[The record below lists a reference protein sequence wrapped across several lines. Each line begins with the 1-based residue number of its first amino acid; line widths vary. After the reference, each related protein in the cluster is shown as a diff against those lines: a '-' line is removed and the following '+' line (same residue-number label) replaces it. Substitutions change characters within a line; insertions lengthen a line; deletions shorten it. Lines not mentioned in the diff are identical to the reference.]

1 MVNPGHPST
10 GCKSC
15 RLRRILCDST
25 RPSCL
30 RCVKSHRI
38 CLGYDDL
45 HQTPPRQLDIARH
58 THHCSDLAT
67 SSPCS
72 RSLDIIQLSATF
84 TITESDDRS
93 SWQLADLICLIDYMI
108 AGNLEDE
115 RLNLSSRNVLFLS
128 NITTGRNTSNE
139 ATGLFL
145 SILELTGTNF
155 WLLHQSLQSPAV
167 SRNPSQKYFDVTRR
181 LRDAITSSRASPA
194 LVASVF
200 LLAVNDMVTNASPA
214 DRIWQTHVNGL
225 LSLLAHI
232 RPMSGRYCF
241 CKAVHKVRGDN
252 NFQDVVALLNDCFDK
267 MCLLLDI
274 STLRLYDLCL
284 DAERLLFIRQGAPR
298 QLDVKKVQLA
308 IKRLQ
313 RDLTVVRPMLSNCAG
328 DKRLQDFLAFR
339 WNQYSTLNIIVARV
353 LIRSRELFH
362 PSNGYRDSKEF
373 PDLLKAV
380 QQEVD
385 EICSNVQSNTRSN
398 GNPGTPSAPQSE
410 LMRAL
415 SIIWPLQCAFSAP
428 GINEQQ
434 RLWISEKL
442 WDIGERAFIPKAMSL
457 AKPRGEATRDSD
469 IIAGLLLMVISFSPL
484 PS

>member
-45 HQTPPRQLDIARH
+45 RQNEPRQTDTARR
-58 THHCSDLAT
+58 SYPRSGLST
-67 SSPCS
+67 SSCS
-72 RSLDIIQLSATF
+72 RSLDIIQSSSTF
-84 TITESDDRS
+84 TTTESDDRG
-93 SWQLADLICLIDYMI
+93 SWELADLICLVEYMI

-115 RLNLSSRNVLFLS
+115 RLNLSSGNVLFLS
-128 NITTGRNTSNE
+128 NITTGRRTSNE
-139 ATGLFL
+139 SIGLFL
-145 SILELTGTNF
+145 SVLELTGTNF
-155 WLLHQSLQSPAV
+155 WLLHQPSPSPAV
-167 SRNPSQKYFDVTRR
+167 FSNGSPKYYRVTRR
-181 LRDAITSSRASPA
+181 LRDAIASCIASPA

-200 LLAVNDMVTNASPA
+200 LLAVND
-214 DRIWQTHVNGL
+214 THVNGL

-232 RPMSGRYCF
+232 RPTSGWYCF
-241 CKAVHKVRGDN
+241 CNAVQNVRGDN
-252 NFQDVVALLNDCFDK
+252 NSQDVVALLNDPFEK
-267 MCLLLDI
+267 ISLLLDI
-274 STLRLYDLCL
+274 SMLRLYDLCL
-284 DAERLLFIRQGAPR
+284 DAEQWLFIRQGAPR

-313 RDLTVVRPMLSNCAG
+313 RDLRVVHPMLSNCAG
-328 DKRLQDFLAFR
+328 DENVEDFLAFR
-339 WNQYSTLNIIVARV
+339 WNQYRTLNIIMARV
-353 LIRSRELFH
+353 LIRSNELIH
-362 PSNGYRDSKEF
+362 SSNGYRDSKEF
-373 PDLLKAV
+373 TILLKAV

-385 EICSNVQSNTRSN
+385 EICSNVQSVAGYN
-398 GNPGTPSAPQSE
+398 GGSGRPSPPKSE
-410 LMRAL
+410 LLTAL
-415 SIIWPLQCAFSAP
+415 SIVWPLQCAFSAP

-442 WDIGERAFIPKAMSL
+442 WNIGERASIPQAMSL
-457 AKPRGEATRDSD
+457 VSIRDEGTSDSD
-469 IIAGLLLMVISFSPL
+469 IIAGLLLIAISFSPL